1 MNAVTQPSVEINDL
15 SVKFGR
21 NEVLHSVNLSI
32 GHGEVVALLGPN
44 GAGKTTLVDC
54 LEGFR
59 KPTSGHTCV
68 LGTDPW
74 RAPRAWRDRIGV
86 VLQDTRLDTDLTVE
100 EFATMTAG
108 WYSDPGD
115 IHVAL
120 RRVGLSRVMDR
131 RVYKLSGGERRR
143 LDLAMA
149 LIANPELIF
158 LDEPTTGLDPD
169 AKREIWAILND
180 LRARGV
186 TVLMTSHDL
195 QEVEALADRVIIL
208 INGRVLLD
216 GTPESI
222 RQEAQEAQTLSFV
235 TGSQDRARSV
245 LNADLDEQTGRMSME
260 APDVSAAVTRVN
272 HTLGQDVLD
281 VQVHTPS
288 FEDVY
293 LGLLKHSREQSAD
306 RGERK

>member
-1 MNAVTQPSVEINDL
+1 MSAATTHSIEINDI
-15 SVKFGR
+15 SVTFGR
-21 NEVLHSVNLSI
+21 NHVLRSINLSI

-59 KPTSGHTCV
+59 KPTAGQATV
-68 LGTDPW
+68 LGTNPW
-74 RAPRAWRDRIGV
+74 RAPRTWRDRIGV

-100 EFATMTAG
+100 EFATMTAN

-115 IHVAL
+115 IPSAL
-120 RRVGLSRVMDR
+120 KRVGLAHLTHR

-149 LIANPELIF
+149 LVANPELIF

-169 AKREIWAILND
+169 AKREIWAILKD
-180 LRARGV
+180 LKARGV

-195 QEVEALADRVIIL
+195 QEVEVLADRVVIL
-208 INGRVLLD
+208 IDGQVLLE

-222 RQEAQEAQTLSFV
+222 REEAQDAQTLSFV
-235 TGSQDRARSV
+235 TGSPEEARAG
-245 LNADLDEQTGRMSME
+245 LKADLDEQTGRMAMP
-260 APDVSAAVTRVN
+260 APDVSAAVTQVN
-272 HTLGQDVLD
+272 QVLGQDVLD

-293 LGLLKHSREQSAD
+293 LGLLKQSREMQPGM
-306 RGERK
+306 GEQK